1 MLNLRSAQTLVLGL
15 AALACL
21 QLFHLIDDLRVDPT
35 ATLVSELVKPQAI
48 AGVGGAILAI
58 VLVSSGH
65 RWGRPL
71 AIAEASLVALGFIL
85 VHGIPVKSGPL
96 HPYWGQGSAD
106 VIQWLGVVL
115 IWACCAFVFA
125 TALRLEQREVATS
138 GRSRLTSLS

>member
-1 MLNLRSAQTLVLGL
+1 MVHIRPAQTLVLGL

-48 AGVGGAILAI
+48 AGVGGAILASALI
-58 VLVSSGH
+58 ATGH

-71 AIAEASLVALGFIL
+71 AIAEATLVALGFVL
-85 VHGIPVKSGPL
+85 VHGIPLKTGPI
-96 HPYWGQGSAD
+96 HPYWGPGSAD

-125 TALRLEQREVATS
+125 TALRLEQREAVTS
-138 GRSRLTSLS
+138 GRSRLTSLG